1 MIKGKNLND
10 AREVISMEEYLT
22 KRRMIRENES
32 KEKRSNDNVDQSTWL
47 MAKFYV

>member
-1 MIKGKNLND
+1 MTKGNNLND

-32 KEKRSNDNVDQSTWL
+32 KEEKLNDYSHNTTML
-47 MAKFYV
+47 MAELYV